1 MNFCIFLF
9 FARKARVDTNFGNS
23 CNEGHPRRQRTS
35 KKTEYVKR
43 YSHATTSR
51 ERGERGETHQIE
63 RTIEQR
69 K

>member
-43 YSHATTSR
+43 YSQVTR
-51 ERGERGETHQIE
+51 EHIKENGQSSKESSS
-63 RTIEQR
+63 
-69 K
+69 